1 MGKAKKSKD
10 HSGLILLGIL
20 KGQKLKDMT
29 KTTTYFG
36 IVSFSAKAIDRYL
49 ENLPE
54 MQENVQQ
61 LQSVYN
67 EFQEYRSVQFEDNY
81 KFFVDKLEQGEYE
94 IELSTAI
101 PIIIYEF

>member
-1 MGKAKKSKD
+1 
-10 HSGLILLGIL
+10 
-20 KGQKLKDMT
+20 MT

-36 IVSFSAKAIDRYL
+36 IVSFSSKAIERYL

-61 LQSVYN
+61 LQSAYN
-67 EFQEYRSVQFEDNY
+67 ELQEYRNVQFEDNY

-94 IELSTAI
+94 IELSTSI
-101 PIIIYEF
+101 SIIIYESWEIRCF

>member
-1 MGKAKKSKD
+1 
-10 HSGLILLGIL
+10 
-20 KGQKLKDMT
+20 MT

-36 IVSFSAKAIDRYL
+36 IVSFSSKAIERYL

-61 LQSVYN
+61 LQSAYN
-67 EFQEYRSVQFEDNY
+67 ELQEYRNVQFEDNY

-94 IELSTAI
+94 IELSTSI
-101 PIIIYEF
+101 SIIIYES